1 MTPAG
6 NLQSVTAKKLAMAT
20 LGFSFSLW
28 FVISVFAAMNS
39 TRWILIDSVFGFM
52 MQSVSAFA
60 TLFGL
65 VAVFFSLNILTRF
78 QRIQVMSSLIAFAV
92 VNIVGFV
99 ALFSFSLVRARG
111 QYSIS
116 WSAFQSIWQQGII
129 FVCYLAIFGL
139 FLSPLLLKRLR
150 RLLLVPSLFG
160 MIYVSLMVSEYLALY
175 SQPMVMVLPGIIY
188 PPLGQLY
195 SPVFGL
201 PGDLLSNGIY
211 NFGSWYAMLSVAA
224 SNASYAVLCLITAL
238 KRDRA

>member
-1 MTPAG
+1 
-6 NLQSVTAKKLAMAT
+6 
-20 LGFSFSLW
+20 
-28 FVISVFAAMNS
+28 
-39 TRWILIDSVFGFM
+39 
-52 MQSVSAFA
+52 
-60 TLFGL
+60 
-65 VAVFFSLNILTRF
+65 
-78 QRIQVMSSLIAFAV
+78 
-92 VNIVGFV
+92 
-99 ALFSFSLVRARG
+99 
-111 QYSIS
+111 
-116 WSAFQSIWQQGII
+116 
-129 FVCYLAIFGL
+129 
-139 FLSPLLLKRLR
+139 
-150 RLLLVPSLFG
+150 